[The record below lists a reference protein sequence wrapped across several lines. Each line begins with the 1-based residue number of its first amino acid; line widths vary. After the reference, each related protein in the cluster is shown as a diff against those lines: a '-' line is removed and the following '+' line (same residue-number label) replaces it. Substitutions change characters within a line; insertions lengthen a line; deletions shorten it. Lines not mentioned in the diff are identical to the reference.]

1 MLRCIELGKNGLG
14 STYPNPMVGSVIVHE
29 DSIIGEGFTSPYGG
43 NHAEVNA
50 INSVKDKSLLAKATL
65 YVSLEPCSHFGKTPP
80 CSDLIIEN
88 HIPNVVI
95 GCKDPHEKVAGKG
108 IQKLRDSG
116 CKVEV
121 GILENECREHHK
133 RFLTFHE
140 KKRPYIILK
149 WAETSDGFIAPDKS
163 LRENNPEPF
172 WITNE
177 KSRQLVHQW
186 RAEERA
192 ILVGTNTVLEDN
204 PELNVRD
211 WEGKSPIRIVLDKD
225 LKIPN
230 TFKVFDGSIPTFVLT
245 SENQKTTTVENL
257 EYLQIDFENNIAE
270 NICNVLFKKNISSLI
285 VEGGTKTLQT
295 FIDSDLWD
303 EARVFKGSTNFEKG
317 LNAPTFSGRKISEEN
332 LIQDILTIY
341 RND

>member
-1 MLRCIELGKNGLG
+1 MARAIQIGKNGLG
-14 STYPNPMVGSVIVHE
+14 STYPNPMVGSVVVYE

-50 INSVKDKSLLAKATL
+50 IESVADKSLLKNATF
-65 YVSLEPCSHFGKTPP
+65 YVSLEPCSHYGKTPP

-88 HIPNVVI
+88 QIPNVVI

-108 IQKLRDSG
+108 IQKLRDAG

-121 GILENECREHHK
+121 GILEDECREHHK

-149 WAETSDGFIAPDKS
+149 WAETRDGFIAPDKKQ
-163 LRENNPEPF
+163 REENPEPF
-172 WITNE
+172 WITNK

-186 RAEERA
+186 RAEEHA
-192 ILVGTNTVLEDN
+192 IIVGTNTVLADN
-204 PELNVRD
+204 PKLNVRD
-211 WEGKSPIRIVLDKD
+211 WEGKSPIRIVVDRN

-230 TFKVFDGSIPTFVLT
+230 NYNVFDGSGATLILT
-245 SENQKTTTVENL
+245 SQEHLPEAKENL
-257 EYLQIDFENNIAE
+257 EYLQIDFKNNLATA
-270 NICNVLFKKNISSLI
+270 ICKALFDKNIISLI

-295 FIDSDLWD
+295 FIDSGLWD
-303 EARVFKGSTNFEKG
+303 EARVFKSAHNFEKG
-317 LNAPTFSGRKISEEN
+317 LKAPNFAGRKTQEQKN
-332 LIQDILTIY
+332 LNDTLTHY